1 MSEHEGPTEI
11 AVGDQDGQVILKF
24 SKNVSW
30 IAIDPQIAPLIAEQ
44 MIRASSACGV
54 KVTLQMPEKEITV
67 MQRAAMA
74 ARVKLV
80 MNNLKDRGKKP
91 EFIAQ
96 EVVDIVLREIK

>member
-1 MSEHEGPTEI
+1 MTEHEGPTEI

-54 KVTLQMPEKEITV
+54 RVSLQMPEREIKPN
-67 MQRAAMA
+67 QRKALA
-74 ARVKLV
+74 ARVELV
-80 MNNLKDRGKKP
+80 MKNMNDRGKGRD
-91 EFIAQ
+91 FIAQ
-96 EVVDIVLREIK
+96 EVVDIVLRDTK